1 MTIEVLDPWLEHNSR
16 KKPLTGIILHHTA
29 GGSAESTIAYLQSL
43 KSPHRASYHYIPER
57 DGKILKC
64 VPISA
69 RAWHAGTS
77 MGKYGADVNSQTV
90 GISFANDGV
99 GEKYPCEQVQAA
111 HELVHALSATD
122 DNITWIS
129 THRLITDRKPDPAFF
144 DFKEFCEHHK
154 ELEMWRYEKLGRDWN
169 G

>member
-1 MTIEVLDPWLEHNSR
+1 MNIEVLENWLPYNER
-16 KKPLTGIILHHTA
+16 KQPLTGIILHHSG
-29 GGSAESTIAYLQSL
+29 GGSAESSIAHLRGIGL
-43 KSPHRASYHYIPER
+43 SYHYIPER

-111 HELVHALSATD
+111 HELVHAICD
-122 DNITWIS
+122 VHPEVEWIS

-154 ELEMWRYEKLGRDWN
+154 ELEMWRYEKLNREWN